1 MDRAM
6 VGSQRTCN
14 SDKYPGNLSR
24 LSSRTKPIKGYHAR
38 YQDRNSRNPAAS
50 TPAFQDAIKPP
61 RFSLSIIYFS
71 LSFSLSLFSDEVE
84 QRKSRRKKKKEKKE
98 KNRVGSNVFVFISCH
113 VFRTISK
120 SNVEGGTFVLHRI
133 RVAPRLFAFVSSFLV

>member
-14 SDKYPGNLSR
+14 SDKYPSNLSR

-50 TPAFQDAIKPP
+50 TPAFQHAIKPP

-71 LSFSLSLFSDEVE
+71 LSFSLSFPTRSNNGKVE
-84 QRKSRRKKKKEKKE
+84 GRRRRRRRK

>member
-14 SDKYPGNLSR
+14 SDKYPDNLSR

-61 RFSLSIIYFS
+61 WFSLSIIYFS
-71 LSFSLSLFSDEVE
+71 LSLSLLFHEIE
-84 QRKSRRKKKKEKKE
+84 QRKSRREGRRRRRRR

-120 SNVEGGTFVLHRI
+120 SNVEGGTFVLHRV

>member
-14 SDKYPGNLSR
+14 SDKYPSNLSR

-71 LSFSLSLFSDEVE
+71 LSLSFPTRSNNGKVE
-84 QRKSRRKKKKEKKE
+84 GRKRRRRK